1 LISASSEELRSSK
14 SAIPKQP
21 QNLFKN
27 REKIKMIAT
36 DIAQTNGKVKA
47 TTPSVAPTVKLQQL
61 REELKVVY
69 LDRSEA
75 IDLIMVGLLA
85 KMHVFLGGQ
94 PGTGK
99 TELAKA
105 VSDAISGTTFFHY
118 LMTKTTV
125 AEEVLGA
132 PDLAELQKGK
142 FVRDTKAMLPEAHL
156 ALMDEIGKANSIVR
170 NSALGLM
177 NEREFLNGK
186 IKLQSPL
193 ITMIGCSNELLDGEE
208 DGAFWDRLS
217 LRYMVDYLGDEDL
230 RTLLLRK
237 TGNAIAPKVTTVLS
251 LVELEQMQTQV
262 QKLPFTSQVVDSLVD
277 LQREFKKENFVA
289 STRKYVQ
296 MVMILR
302 AYAFLQGETE
312 VSEDSFEILNH
323 VIWNH
328 PREKTAIAK
337 IVAKVGNPLNI
348 QAQETLISIT
358 ESIAQLGTC
367 PTFGTHEDQHSWA
380 TQGTGVLSD
389 LRHMTDRLQGMIAQ
403 FPHKAKK
410 AQQIVIEIE
419 SKKKPLLAKVSEILY
434 GA

>member
-1 LISASSEELRSSK
+1 
-14 SAIPKQP
+14 
-21 QNLFKN
+21 
-27 REKIKMIAT
+27 MIAT

-47 TTPSVAPTVKLQQL
+47 TTPSVASTVKLQQL

-142 FVRDTKAMLPEAHL
+142 FVRDTEAMLPEAHL

-237 TGNAIAPKVTTVLS
+237 TGNAISPKVTTVMS
-251 LVELEQMQTQV
+251 LAELEQMQTQV
-262 QKLPFTSQVVDSLVD
+262 QKLPFSTQVVDSLVD

-328 PREKTAIAK
+328 PREKIAVAK

-358 ESIAQLGTC
+358 ESISQLGTC
-367 PTFGTHEDQHSWA
+367 PTFGTQDEQRSWA
-380 TQGTGVLSD
+380 TQGTSVLSD

-403 FPHKAKK
+403 YPHKAKK

>member
-1 LISASSEELRSSK
+1 LTVTNK
-14 SAIPKQP
+14 SP
-21 QNLFKN
+21 L
-27 REKIKMIAT
+27 E
-36 DIAQTNGKVKA
+36 
-47 TTPSVAPTVKLQQL
+47 KLQQL
-61 REELKVVY
+61 REQLQNVY

-75 IDLIMVGLLA
+75 IDLIMVGLLS
-85 KMHVFLGGQ
+85 KMHIFLGGK

-105 VSDAISGTTFFHY
+105 VSEAITGTTFFHY

-142 FVRDTKAMLPEAHL
+142 FVRDTEAMLPEAHL

-186 IKLQSPL
+186 TKLQSPL

-230 RTLLLRK
+230 RILLLRK
-237 TGNAIAPKVTTVLS
+237 TGNIYSPKITTMLS
-251 LVELEQMQTQV
+251 LAELEQMQTDV
-262 QKLPFTSQVVDSLVD
+262 KNVTFPVPVIDSLID
-277 LQREFKKENFVA
+277 LQRELKKENYIV

-296 MVMILR
+296 IVTILK
-302 AYAFLQGETE
+302 AYAYLQEEPE

-328 PREKTAIAK
+328 PREQALIRK
-337 IVAKVGNPLNI
+337 IVAKVGNPVNI
-348 QAQETLISIT
+348 QAQEILAAIT
-358 ESIAQLGTC
+358 EKLSDLGNC
-367 PTFGTHEDQHSWA
+367 PTYGTKKQQDDWA
-380 TQGTGVLSD
+380 TEGSGVLSD
-389 LRHMTDRLQGMIAQ
+389 MRNMIDRLQSLIAQ
-403 FPHKAKK
+403 HPNRAKK
-410 AQQIVIEIE
+410 AQQAIAEIE
-419 SKKKPLLAKVSEILY
+419 SKKKPLLAKVSEIMY

>member
-1 LISASSEELRSSK
+1 MLTTE
-14 SAIPKQP
+14 
-21 QNLFKN
+21 
-27 REKIKMIAT
+27 
-36 DIAQTNGKVKA
+36 IAQTNGHSTA
-47 TTPSVAPTVKLQQL
+47 LTVPNKSAFEKLQQL
-61 REELKVVY
+61 REELQNVY

-75 IDLIMVGLLA
+75 IDLILVGLLA
-85 KMHVFLGGQ
+85 KMHIFLGGK

-105 VSDAISGTTFFHY
+105 VSDAITGTTFFHY

-142 FVRDTKAMLPEAHL
+142 FVRDTEAMLPEAHL

-186 IKLQSPL
+186 TKLQSPL

-217 LRYMVDYLGDEDL
+217 LRYMVDYLDDEDL
-230 RTLLLRK
+230 RILLLRK
-237 TGNAIAPKVTTVLS
+237 TSSICSPKITTMLS
-251 LVELEQMQTQV
+251 LAELEQMQTAV
-262 QKLPFTSQVVDSLVD
+262 NNVTFPAPVIDSLID
-277 LQREFKKENFVA
+277 LQRELKKENFIV

-296 MVMILR
+296 IVTILK
-302 AYAFLQGETE
+302 AYAYLQEEAE

-328 PREKTAIAK
+328 PREQALIRK
-337 IVAKVGNPLNI
+337 IVAKVGNPVNI
-348 QAQETLISIT
+348 QAQEILAAIT
-358 ESIAQLGTC
+358 EKLSDLGNC
-367 PTFGTHEDQHSWA
+367 PTYGTKKQQDDWA
-380 TQGTGVLSD
+380 TEGSGVLSD
-389 LRHMTDRLQGMIAQ
+389 MRNMIDRLQNLIAQ
-403 FPHKAKK
+403 HPNRAKK
-410 AQQIVIEIE
+410 AQQAIAEIE
-419 SKKKPLLAKVSEILY
+419 AKKKPLLAKVSEIMY

>member
-1 LISASSEELRSSK
+1 TVTPK
-14 SAIPKQP
+14 SA
-21 QNLFKN
+21 L
-27 REKIKMIAT
+27 A
-36 DIAQTNGKVKA
+36 
-47 TTPSVAPTVKLQQL
+47 KLQQL
-61 REELKVVY
+61 REELKSVY

-75 IDLIMVGLLA
+75 IDLILVGLLA
-85 KMHVFLGGQ
+85 KMHIFLGGK
-94 PGTGK
+94 PCTGK

-105 VSDAISGTTFFHY
+105 VSDAITGTTFFHY

-142 FVRDTKAMLPEAHL
+142 FVRDTEAMLPEAHL

-186 IKLQSPL
+186 TKLQSPL

-217 LRYMVDYLGDEDL
+217 LRYIVYYLGDEDL

-237 TGNAIAPKVTTVLS
+237 TSNIAAPQIATMLS
-251 LVELEQMQTQV
+251 LAELEQMQTDV
-262 QKLPFTSQVVDSLVD
+262 KNVTFPAPAIDSLID
-277 LQREFKKENFVA
+277 LQRELKKENYIV

-296 MVMILR
+296 IVTILK
-302 AYAFLQGETE
+302 AYTYLQEEAE

-328 PREKTAIAK
+328 PKEQTQIRK
-337 IVAKVGNPLNI
+337 IIAKVGNPVNI
-348 QAQETLISIT
+348 QAQEILAAIT
-358 ESIAQLGTC
+358 EKLSDLGTC
-367 PTFGTHEDQHSWA
+367 PTFGTNKQQDDWA
-380 TQGTGVLSD
+380 TEGSGVLSD
-389 LRHMTDRLQGMIAQ
+389 MRNMIDRLQSLIAQ
-403 FPHKAKK
+403 HPNRAKK
-410 AQQIVIEIE
+410 AQQAIAEIE
-419 SKKKPLLAKVSEILY
+419 AKKKPLLAKVSKIMY

>member
-1 LISASSEELRSSK
+1 
-14 SAIPKQP
+14 
-21 QNLFKN
+21 
-27 REKIKMIAT
+27 M
-36 DIAQTNGKVKA
+36 
-47 TTPSVAPTVKLQQL
+47 
-61 REELKVVY
+61 
-69 LDRSEA
+69 
-75 IDLIMVGLLA
+75 
-85 KMHVFLGGQ
+85 
-94 PGTGK
+94 
-99 TELAKA
+99 AKA
-105 VSDAISGTTFFHY
+105 VSEAITGTQFFHY

-142 FVRDTKAMLPEAHL
+142 FVRDTESMLPEAHL

-230 RTLLLRK
+230 RILLLRK
-237 TGNAIAPKVTTVLS
+237 TGNVAVPQVTTVLA
-251 LVELEQMQTQV
+251 LAELEQMQAQV
-262 QKLPFTSQVVDSLVD
+262 KNLPFSSQVVDSLVE
-277 LQREFKKENFVA
+277 LQRELKKENFVA

-296 MVMILR
+296 IVTILR
-302 AYAFLQGETE
+302 AYAFLEGETE

-328 PREKTAIAK
+328 PREKTAVSK

-348 QAQETLISIT
+348 QAQETLIAIT
-358 ESIAQLGTC
+358 ESIAQLGAC
-367 PTFGTHEDQHSWA
+367 PNFGTKQEKDEWA
-380 TQGTGVLSD
+380 TEGTGVLSE
-389 LRHMTDRLQGMIAQ
+389 LRNMADRLQSMIAQ
-403 FPHKAKK
+403 HPHKAKK
-410 AQQIVIEIE
+410 AKQVLIEIE

>member
-1 LISASSEELRSSK
+1 
-14 SAIPKQP
+14 
-21 QNLFKN
+21 
-27 REKIKMIAT
+27 MIAT
-36 DIAQTNGKVKA
+36 EIAQTNGHITALTV
-47 TTPSVAPTVKLQQL
+47 TPKSALAKLQQL
-61 REELKVVY
+61 REELKSVY

-85 KMHVFLGGQ
+85 KMHIFLGGK

-105 VSDAISGTTFFHY
+105 VSDSITGTTFFHY

-142 FVRDTKAMLPEAHL
+142 FVRDTEAMLPEAHL

-186 IKLQSPL
+186 TKLQSPL

-230 RTLLLRK
+230 RILLLRK
-237 TGNAIAPKVTTVLS
+237 TGNIYSPQITTMLS
-251 LVELEQMQTQV
+251 LAELEQMQTDV
-262 QKLPFTSQVVDSLVD
+262 KNVTFPAPVIDSLID
-277 LQREFKKENFVA
+277 LQRELKKENFIV

-296 MVMILR
+296 IVTILK
-302 AYAFLQGETE
+302 AYAYLQEEPE

-328 PREKTAIAK
+328 PREQALIRK
-337 IVAKVGNPLNI
+337 IVAKVGNPVNI
-348 QAQETLISIT
+348 QAQEILAAIT
-358 ESIAQLGTC
+358 EKLSDLGNC
-367 PTFGTHEDQHSWA
+367 PTHGTKKQQDDWA
-380 TQGTGVLSD
+380 TEGSGVLSD
-389 LRHMTDRLQGMIAQ
+389 MRNMIDRLQSLIAQ
-403 FPHKAKK
+403 HPNRAKK
-410 AQQIVIEIE
+410 AQQAIAEIE
-419 SKKKPLLAKVSEILY
+419 AKKKPLLAKVSEIMY

>member
-1 LISASSEELRSSK
+1 LASSEELRSSK

-21 QNLFKN
+21 QNFFKN

-47 TTPSVAPTVKLQQL
+47 TTPSVVPTVKLQQL

-125 AEEVLGA
+125 AEEVFGA

-142 FVRDTKAMLPEAHL
+142 FVRDTEAMLPEAHL

-251 LVELEQMQTQV
+251 LAELEQMQTQV
-262 QKLPFTSQVVDSLVD
+262 QKLPFTSQVVGQPHTFLN
-277 LQREFKKENFVA
+277 KK
-289 STRKYVQ
+289 RQ
-296 MVMILR
+296 
-302 AYAFLQGETE
+302 
-312 VSEDSFEILNH
+312 
-323 VIWNH
+323 
-328 PREKTAIAK
+328 
-337 IVAKVGNPLNI
+337 
-348 QAQETLISIT
+348 IS
-358 ESIAQLGTC
+358 
-367 PTFGTHEDQHSWA
+367 
-380 TQGTGVLSD
+380 
-389 LRHMTDRLQGMIAQ
+389 
-403 FPHKAKK
+403 
-410 AQQIVIEIE
+410 
-419 SKKKPLLAKVSEILY
+419 
-434 GA
+434 

>member
-1 LISASSEELRSSK
+1 
-14 SAIPKQP
+14 
-21 QNLFKN
+21 
-27 REKIKMIAT
+27 MITAE
-36 DIAQTNGKVKA
+36 IAQTNGHITALTV
-47 TTPSVAPTVKLQQL
+47 TPKSALAKLQQL
-61 REELKVVY
+61 REELKTVY
-69 LDRSEA
+69 LDRNEA

-85 KMHVFLGGQ
+85 KMHIFLGGK

-105 VSDAISGTTFFHY
+105 VSDAITGTTFFHY

-142 FVRDTKAMLPEAHL
+142 FVRDTEAMLPEAHL

-230 RTLLLRK
+230 RILLLRK
-237 TGNAIAPKVTTVLS
+237 TGNIAAPQITTLLS
-251 LVELEQMQTQV
+251 LAELEQMQTDV
-262 QKLPFTSQVVDSLVD
+262 KNVTFPAPVIDSLID
-277 LQREFKKENFVA
+277 LQRELKKENFIV

-296 MVMILR
+296 IVTILK
-302 AYAFLQGETE
+302 AYAYLQEELE

-328 PREKTAIAK
+328 PREQALIRK
-337 IVAKVGNPLNI
+337 IVAKVGNPVNI
-348 QAQETLISIT
+348 QAQEILAAVT
-358 ESIAQLGTC
+358 EKLADLGNC
-367 PTFGTHEDQHSWA
+367 PVYGTKNQQDDWA
-380 TQGTGVLSD
+380 TEGSGVLSD
-389 LRHMTDRLQGMIAQ
+389 MRNMIDRLQSLIAQ
-403 FPHKAKK
+403 HPNRAKK
-410 AQQIVIEIE
+410 AQQAIAEIE
-419 SKKKPLLAKVSEILY
+419 TKKKPLLAKVSEIMY

>member
-1 LISASSEELRSSK
+1 
-14 SAIPKQP
+14 
-21 QNLFKN
+21 
-27 REKIKMIAT
+27 MITAE
-36 DIAQTNGKVKA
+36 IAQTNGHSTA
-47 TTPSVAPTVKLQQL
+47 LTVTNKSPLEKLQQL
-61 REELKVVY
+61 REQLQNVY

-85 KMHVFLGGQ
+85 KMHIFLGGK

-105 VSDAISGTTFFHY
+105 VSDAITGTTFFHY

-142 FVRDTKAMLPEAHL
+142 FVRDTEAMLPEAHL

-230 RTLLLRK
+230 RILLLRK
-237 TGNAIAPKVTTVLS
+237 TSNIAAPQITTMLS
-251 LVELEQMQTQV
+251 LTELEQMQIAVKNVTFPAPV
-262 QKLPFTSQVVDSLVD
+262 IDSLIN
-277 LQREFKKENFVA
+277 LQRELKKENFIV

-296 MVMILR
+296 IVTILK
-302 AYAFLQGETE
+302 AYAYLQEEAE

-328 PREKTAIAK
+328 PREQALIRK
-337 IVAKVGNPLNI
+337 IVAKVGNPVNI
-348 QAQETLISIT
+348 QAQEILAAVT
-358 ESIAQLGTC
+358 EKLADLGNC
-367 PTFGTHEDQHSWA
+367 PVYGTKNQQDDWA
-380 TQGTGVLSD
+380 TEGSGVLSD
-389 LRHMTDRLQGMIAQ
+389 MRNMIDRLQNLIAQ
-403 FPHKAKK
+403 HPNRAKK
-410 AQQIVIEIE
+410 AQQAIAEIE
-419 SKKKPLLAKVSEILY
+419 TKKKPLLAKVSEIMY

>member
-1 LISASSEELRSSK
+1 
-14 SAIPKQP
+14 
-21 QNLFKN
+21 
-27 REKIKMIAT
+27 MIAT
-36 DIAQTNGKVKA
+36 EIAQTNGHVTA
-47 TTPSVAPTVKLQQL
+47 LTITPKSALAKLQQL
-61 REELKVVY
+61 REELKTVY

-85 KMHVFLGGQ
+85 KMHIFLGGK

-105 VSDAISGTTFFHY
+105 LSDAITGTTFFHY

-142 FVRDTKAMLPEAHL
+142 FVRDTEAMLPEAHL

-186 IKLQSPL
+186 TKLQSPL

-230 RTLLLRK
+230 RILLLRK
-237 TGNAIAPKVTTVLS
+237 TGNICSPKITTMLS
-251 LVELEQMQTQV
+251 LAELEQMQTDV
-262 QKLPFTSQVVDSLVD
+262 KNVTFPAPVIDSLID
-277 LQREFKKENFVA
+277 LQRELKKENYIV

-296 MVMILR
+296 IVTILK
-302 AYAFLQGETE
+302 AYAYLQEEPE

-328 PREKTAIAK
+328 PREQALIRK
-337 IVAKVGNPLNI
+337 IVAKVGNPVNI
-348 QAQETLISIT
+348 QAQEILAAIT
-358 ESIAQLGTC
+358 EKLSDLGNC
-367 PTFGTHEDQHSWA
+367 PTHGTKKQQDDWA
-380 TQGTGVLSD
+380 TEGSGVLSD
-389 LRHMTDRLQGMIAQ
+389 MRNMIDRLQSLIAQ
-403 FPHKAKK
+403 HPNRAKK
-410 AQQIVIEIE
+410 AQQAIAEIE
-419 SKKKPLLAKVSEILY
+419 TKKKPLLAKVSEIMY

>member
-1 LISASSEELRSSK
+1 
-14 SAIPKQP
+14 
-21 QNLFKN
+21 
-27 REKIKMIAT
+27 MVTT
-36 DIAQTNGKVKA
+36 DIAQANGHKSTAMTVTSIPA
-47 TTPSVAPTVKLQQL
+47 AVKLQQL
-61 REELKVVY
+61 REQLKVVY

-75 IDLIMVGLLA
+75 IDLIMVGLLS

-99 TELAKA
+99 TEMAKA
-105 VSDAISGTTFFHY
+105 VSEAIAGTQFFHY

-142 FVRDTKAMLPEAHL
+142 FVRDTESMLPEAHL

-230 RTLLLRK
+230 RILLLRK
-237 TGNAIAPKVTTVLS
+237 TGNVAVPQVTTVLA
-251 LVELEQMQTQV
+251 LAELEQMQAQV
-262 QKLPFTSQVVDSLVD
+262 KNLPFSSQVVDSLVE
-277 LQREFKKENFVA
+277 LQRELKKENFVA

-296 MVMILR
+296 IVTILS
-302 AYAFLQGETE
+302 AYAFLEGETE

-328 PREKTAIAK
+328 PREKTAVSK

-348 QAQETLISIT
+348 QAQETLIAIT
-358 ESIAQLGTC
+358 ESIAKLGAC
-367 PTFGTHEDQHSWA
+367 PNFGTKQDKDEWA
-380 TQGTGVLSD
+380 TEGTGVLSE
-389 LRHMTDRLQGMIAQ
+389 LRNMADRLQSMIAQ
-403 FPHKAKK
+403 YPHKAKK
-410 AQQIVIEIE
+410 AKQVLIEIE

>member
-1 LISASSEELRSSK
+1 
-14 SAIPKQP
+14 
-21 QNLFKN
+21 
-27 REKIKMIAT
+27 MIAT
-36 DIAQTNGKVKA
+36 EIAQNNGHITALTVTNKS
-47 TTPSVAPTVKLQQL
+47 PLEKLQQL
-61 REELKVVY
+61 REQLQNVY

-75 IDLIMVGLLA
+75 IDLIMVGLLS
-85 KMHVFLGGQ
+85 KMHIFLGGK

-105 VSDAISGTTFFHY
+105 VSDAITGTTFFHY

-142 FVRDTKAMLPEAHL
+142 FVRDTEAMLPEAHL

-186 IKLQSPL
+186 TKLQSPL

-230 RTLLLRK
+230 RILLLRK
-237 TGNAIAPKVTTVLS
+237 TGNIYSPKITTMLS
-251 LVELEQMQTQV
+251 LAELEQMQTDV
-262 QKLPFTSQVVDSLVD
+262 KNVTFPAPVIDSLID
-277 LQREFKKENFVA
+277 LQRELKKENYIV

-296 MVMILR
+296 IVTILK
-302 AYAFLQGETE
+302 AYAYLQEEPE

-328 PREKTAIAK
+328 PREQALIRK
-337 IVAKVGNPLNI
+337 IVAKVGNPVNI
-348 QAQETLISIT
+348 QAQEILAAIT
-358 ESIAQLGTC
+358 EKLSDLGNC
-367 PTFGTHEDQHSWA
+367 PTYGTKKQQDDWA
-380 TQGTGVLSD
+380 TEGSGVLSD
-389 LRHMTDRLQGMIAQ
+389 MRNMIDRLQSLIAQ
-403 FPHKAKK
+403 HPNRAKK
-410 AQQIVIEIE
+410 AQQAIAEIE
-419 SKKKPLLAKVSEILY
+419 SKKKPLLAKVSEIMY

>member
-1 LISASSEELRSSK
+1 
-14 SAIPKQP
+14 
-21 QNLFKN
+21 
-27 REKIKMIAT
+27 MIAT
-36 DIAQTNGKVKA
+36 EIAQNNGHITALTVTNKS
-47 TTPSVAPTVKLQQL
+47 PLEKLQQL
-61 REELKVVY
+61 REQLQNVY

-75 IDLIMVGLLA
+75 IDLIMVGLLS
-85 KMHVFLGGQ
+85 KMHIFLGGK

-105 VSDAISGTTFFHY
+105 VSEAITGTTFFHY

-142 FVRDTKAMLPEAHL
+142 FVRDTEAMLPEAHL

-186 IKLQSPL
+186 TKLQSPL

-230 RTLLLRK
+230 RILLLRK
-237 TGNAIAPKVTTVLS
+237 TGNIYSPKITTMLS
-251 LVELEQMQTQV
+251 LAELEQMQTDV
-262 QKLPFTSQVVDSLVD
+262 KNVTFPVPVIDSLID
-277 LQREFKKENFVA
+277 LQRELKKENYIV

-296 MVMILR
+296 IVTILK
-302 AYAFLQGETE
+302 AYAYLQEEPE

-328 PREKTAIAK
+328 PREQALIRK
-337 IVAKVGNPLNI
+337 IVAKVGNPVNI
-348 QAQETLISIT
+348 QAQEILAAIT
-358 ESIAQLGTC
+358 EKLSDLGNC
-367 PTFGTHEDQHSWA
+367 PTHGTKKQQDDWA
-380 TQGTGVLSD
+380 TEGSGVLSD
-389 LRHMTDRLQGMIAQ
+389 MRNMIDRLQSLVAQ
-403 FPHKAKK
+403 HPHKAKK
-410 AQQIVIEIE
+410 AQQAIAEIE
-419 SKKKPLLAKVSEILY
+419 SKKKPLLAKVSEIMY

>member
-1 LISASSEELRSSK
+1 
-14 SAIPKQP
+14 
-21 QNLFKN
+21 
-27 REKIKMIAT
+27 MIAT
-36 DIAQTNGKVKA
+36 EIAQNNGHTTALTVTNKS
-47 TTPSVAPTVKLQQL
+47 PLEKLQQL
-61 REELKVVY
+61 REQLQNVY

-85 KMHVFLGGQ
+85 KMHIFLGGK

-105 VSDAISGTTFFHY
+105 VSDAITGTTFFHY

-142 FVRDTKAMLPEAHL
+142 FVRDTEAMLPEAHL

-186 IKLQSPL
+186 TKLQAPL

-230 RTLLLRK
+230 RILLLRK
-237 TGNAIAPKVTTVLS
+237 TGNIYSPKITTMLS
-251 LVELEQMQTQV
+251 LAELEQMQTDV
-262 QKLPFTSQVVDSLVD
+262 KNVTFSAPVIDSLID
-277 LQREFKKENFVA
+277 LQRELKKENYIV

-296 MVMILR
+296 IVTILK
-302 AYAFLQGETE
+302 AYAYLQEEIE

-328 PREKTAIAK
+328 PREQTLIRK
-337 IVAKVGNPLNI
+337 IVAKVGNPVNI
-348 QAQETLISIT
+348 QAQEILAAIT
-358 ESIAQLGTC
+358 EKLSDLGNC
-367 PTFGTHEDQHSWA
+367 PIYGTKKQQDDWA
-380 TQGTGVLSD
+380 TEGSGVLSD
-389 LRHMTDRLQGMIAQ
+389 MRNMIDRLQSLIAQ
-403 FPHKAKK
+403 HPHKAKK
-410 AQQIVIEIE
+410 AQQAIAEIE
-419 SKKKPLLAKVSEILY
+419 AKKKPLLAKVSEIMY

>member
-1 LISASSEELRSSK
+1 
-14 SAIPKQP
+14 
-21 QNLFKN
+21 
-27 REKIKMIAT
+27 MIAT
-36 DIAQTNGKVKA
+36 EIAQTNGHITALTV
-47 TTPSVAPTVKLQQL
+47 TPKSALAKLQQL
-61 REELKVVY
+61 REELKSVY

-75 IDLIMVGLLA
+75 IDLILVGLLA
-85 KMHVFLGGQ
+85 KMHIFLGGK

-105 VSDAISGTTFFHY
+105 VSDAITGTTFFHY

-142 FVRDTKAMLPEAHL
+142 FVRDTEAMLPEAHL

-186 IKLQSPL
+186 TKLQSPL

-237 TGNAIAPKVTTVLS
+237 TGNIAAPQITTMLN
-251 LVELEQMQTQV
+251 LAELEEIQTAV
-262 QKLPFTSQVVDSLVD
+262 KNVTFPAPVIDSLID
-277 LQREFKKENFVA
+277 LQRELKKENFIV

-296 MVMILR
+296 IVTILK
-302 AYAFLQGETE
+302 AYAYLQEEPE

-328 PREKTAIAK
+328 PREQALIRK
-337 IVAKVGNPLNI
+337 IVAKVGNPVNI
-348 QAQETLISIT
+348 QAQEILAAIT
-358 ESIAQLGTC
+358 EKLSDLGNC
-367 PTFGTHEDQHSWA
+367 PTHGTKKQQDDWA
-380 TQGTGVLSD
+380 TEGSGVLSD
-389 LRHMTDRLQGMIAQ
+389 MRNMIDRLQSLIAQ
-403 FPHKAKK
+403 HPNRAKK
-410 AQQIVIEIE
+410 AQQAIAEIE
-419 SKKKPLLAKVSEILY
+419 TKKKPLLAKVSEIMY

>member
-1 LISASSEELRSSK
+1 ML
-14 SAIPKQP
+14 
-21 QNLFKN
+21 
-27 REKIKMIAT
+27 AT
-36 DIAQTNGKVKA
+36 EIAQTNGHLTALTV
-47 TTPSVAPTVKLQQL
+47 TPKSALAKLQQL
-61 REELKVVY
+61 REELKSVY

-75 IDLIMVGLLA
+75 IDLILVGLLA
-85 KMHVFLGGQ
+85 KMHIFLGGK

-105 VSDAISGTTFFHY
+105 VSDAITGTTFFHY

-142 FVRDTKAMLPEAHL
+142 FVREAMLPEAHL

-186 IKLQSPL
+186 TKLQSPL

-217 LRYMVDYLGDEDL
+217 LRYIVYYLGDEDL

-237 TGNAIAPKVTTVLS
+237 TSNIAAPQIATMLS
-251 LVELEQMQTQV
+251 LAELEQMQTDV
-262 QKLPFTSQVVDSLVD
+262 KNVTFPAPAIDSLID
-277 LQREFKKENFVA
+277 LQRELKKENYIV

-296 MVMILR
+296 IVTILK
-302 AYAFLQGETE
+302 AYTYLQEEAE

-328 PREKTAIAK
+328 PKEQTQIRK
-337 IVAKVGNPLNI
+337 IIAKVGNPVNI
-348 QAQETLISIT
+348 QAQEILAAIT
-358 ESIAQLGTC
+358 EKLSDLGTC
-367 PTFGTHEDQHSWA
+367 PTFGTNKQQDDWA
-380 TQGTGVLSD
+380 TEGSGVLSD
-389 LRHMTDRLQGMIAQ
+389 MRNMIDRLQSLIAQ
-403 FPHKAKK
+403 HPNRAKK
-410 AQQIVIEIE
+410 AQQAIAEIE
-419 SKKKPLLAKVSEILY
+419 AKKKPLLAKVSKIMY

>member
-1 LISASSEELRSSK
+1 
-14 SAIPKQP
+14 
-21 QNLFKN
+21 
-27 REKIKMIAT
+27 MIAT
-36 DIAQTNGKVKA
+36 EIAQTNGHLTA
-47 TTPSVAPTVKLQQL
+47 LTVTQKSAFIKLQQL
-61 REELKVVY
+61 REELKNVY

-85 KMHVFLGGQ
+85 KMHIFLGGK

-105 VSDAISGTTFFHY
+105 VSDAITGTTFFHY

-142 FVRDTKAMLPEAHL
+142 FVRDTAAMLPEAHL

-186 IKLQSPL
+186 TKLQSPL

-237 TGNAIAPKVTTVLS
+237 TGNNTAPQITTMLG
-251 LVELEQMQTQV
+251 LTELEQMQTAV
-262 QKLPFTSQVVDSLVD
+262 KNVSFPAPVIDSLID
-277 LQREFKKENFVA
+277 LQRELKKENLIV

-296 MVMILR
+296 IVTILK
-302 AYAFLQGETE
+302 AYAYLQEETE

-328 PREKTAIAK
+328 PREQAQIGK
-337 IVAKVGNPLNI
+337 IVAKVGNPVNI
-348 QAQETLISIT
+348 QAQEILAAIT
-358 ESIAQLGTC
+358 EKLSDLGNC
-367 PTFGTHEDQHSWA
+367 PTYGTKKQQDDWA
-380 TQGTGVLSD
+380 TEGSGVLSD
-389 LRHMTDRLQGMIAQ
+389 MRNMIDRLQSLIAQ
-403 FPHKAKK
+403 HPNRAKK
-410 AQQIVIEIE
+410 AQQAIAEIE
-419 SKKKPLLAKVSEILY
+419 TKKKPLLAKVSEIMY

>member
-1 LISASSEELRSSK
+1 
-14 SAIPKQP
+14 
-21 QNLFKN
+21 
-27 REKIKMIAT
+27 MIT
-36 DIAQTNGKVKA
+36 TEIAQTNGHSTA
-47 TTPSVAPTVKLQQL
+47 LTVTNKSPLGKLQQL
-61 REELKVVY
+61 REQLQNVY

-75 IDLIMVGLLA
+75 IDLIIVGLLA
-85 KMHVFLGGQ
+85 KMHIFLGGK

-105 VSDAISGTTFFHY
+105 VSDAITGTTFFHY

-142 FVRDTKAMLPEAHL
+142 FVRDTEAMLPEAHL

-186 IKLQSPL
+186 TKLQSPL

-230 RTLLLRK
+230 RILLLRK
-237 TGNAIAPKVTTVLS
+237 TGNIYSPQITTMLS
-251 LVELEQMQTQV
+251 LAELEQMQTDV
-262 QKLPFTSQVVDSLVD
+262 KNVTFPAPVIDSLID
-277 LQREFKKENFVA
+277 LQRELKKENFIV

-296 MVMILR
+296 IVTILK
-302 AYAFLQGETE
+302 AYAYLQEEAE

-328 PREKTAIAK
+328 PKEQALIRK
-337 IVAKVGNPLNI
+337 IVAKVGNPVNI
-348 QAQETLISIT
+348 QAQEILAAIT
-358 ESIAQLGTC
+358 EKLADLGNC
-367 PTFGTHEDQHSWA
+367 PIYGTKNQKDDWA
-380 TQGTGVLSD
+380 TEGSGVLSD
-389 LRHMTDRLQGMIAQ
+389 MRNMIDRLQSLIAQ
-403 FPHKAKK
+403 HPNRAKK
-410 AQQIVIEIE
+410 AQQAIAEIE
-419 SKKKPLLAKVSEILY
+419 TKKKPLLAKVSEIMY

>member
-1 LISASSEELRSSK
+1 
-14 SAIPKQP
+14 
-21 QNLFKN
+21 
-27 REKIKMIAT
+27 MVTT
-36 DIAQTNGKVKA
+36 DIAQTNGHKSTALTVTSIPA
-47 TTPSVAPTVKLQQL
+47 VAKLQQL
-61 REELKVVY
+61 REQLKVVY

-75 IDLIMVGLLA
+75 IDLIMVGLLS

-99 TELAKA
+99 TEMAKA
-105 VSDAISGTTFFHY
+105 VSEAIAGTQFFHY

-142 FVRDTKAMLPEAHL
+142 FVRDTESMLPEAHL

-230 RTLLLRK
+230 RILLLRK
-237 TGNAIAPKVTTVLS
+237 TGNVAVPQVTTVLA
-251 LVELEQMQTQV
+251 LAELEQMQAQV
-262 QKLPFTSQVVDSLVD
+262 KNLPFSSQVVDSLVE
-277 LQREFKKENFVA
+277 LQRELKKENFVA

-296 MVMILR
+296 IVTILR
-302 AYAFLQGETE
+302 AYAFLEGETE

-328 PREKTAIAK
+328 PREKTAVSK

-348 QAQETLISIT
+348 QAQETLIAIT
-358 ESIAQLGTC
+358 ESIAQLGAC
-367 PTFGTHEDQHSWA
+367 PNFGTKQEKDEWA
-380 TQGTGVLSD
+380 TEGTGVLSE
-389 LRHMTDRLQGMIAQ
+389 LRNMADRLQSMIAQ
-403 FPHKAKK
+403 YPHKAKK
-410 AQQIVIEIE
+410 AKQVLIEIE

>member
-1 LISASSEELRSSK
+1 
-14 SAIPKQP
+14 
-21 QNLFKN
+21 
-27 REKIKMIAT
+27 MVAT
-36 DIAQTNGKVKA
+36 EIAQTNGH
-47 TTPSVAPTVKLQQL
+47 TTALTVTNKSPLEKLQQL
-61 REELKVVY
+61 REQLQNVY

-85 KMHVFLGGQ
+85 KMHIFLGGK

-105 VSDAISGTTFFHY
+105 VSDAITGTTFFHY

-142 FVRDTKAMLPEAHL
+142 FVRDTEAMLPEAHL

-186 IKLQSPL
+186 TKLQSPL

-237 TGNAIAPKVTTVLS
+237 TGNIAAPQITTMLN
-251 LVELEQMQTQV
+251 LAELEEIQTAV
-262 QKLPFTSQVVDSLVD
+262 KNVTFPAPVIDSLID
-277 LQREFKKENFVA
+277 LQRELKKENFIV

-296 MVMILR
+296 IVTILK
-302 AYAFLQGETE
+302 AYAYLQEEPE

-328 PREKTAIAK
+328 PREQAQIRK
-337 IVAKVGNPLNI
+337 IVAKVGNPVNI
-348 QAQETLISIT
+348 QAQEILAAIT
-358 ESIAQLGTC
+358 EKLSDLGNC
-367 PTFGTHEDQHSWA
+367 PTHGTKKQQDDWA
-380 TQGTGVLSD
+380 TEGSGVLSD
-389 LRHMTDRLQGMIAQ
+389 MRNMIDRLQSLIAQ
-403 FPHKAKK
+403 HPNRAKK
-410 AQQIVIEIE
+410 AQQAIAEIE
-419 SKKKPLLAKVSEILY
+419 TKKKPLLAKVSEIMY

>member
-1 LISASSEELRSSK
+1 LISASSEELRSSQ

-21 QNLFKN
+21 QNFFKN

-47 TTPSVAPTVKLQQL
+47 TTPSVVPTVKLQQL

-142 FVRDTKAMLPEAHL
+142 FVRDTEAMLPEAHL

-237 TGNAIAPKVTTVLS
+237 TGNAIAPKVTTVMS
-251 LVELEQMQTQV
+251 LAELEQMQTQV
-262 QKLPFTSQVVDSLVD
+262 QKLPFSSQVVDSLVE

-328 PREKTAIAK
+328 PREKTAIAEK
-337 IVAKVGNPLNI
+337 TSLGN
-348 QAQETLISIT
+348 ARMFSQEIRDQFNLLRALDRELHIIS
-358 ESIAQLGTC
+358 
-367 PTFGTHEDQHSWA
+367 
-380 TQGTGVLSD
+380 
-389 LRHMTDRLQGMIAQ
+389 
-403 FPHKAKK
+403 
-410 AQQIVIEIE
+410 
-419 SKKKPLLAKVSEILY
+419 LLY
-434 GA
+434 P

>member
-1 LISASSEELRSSK
+1 
-14 SAIPKQP
+14 
-21 QNLFKN
+21 
-27 REKIKMIAT
+27 MVTT
-36 DIAQTNGKVKA
+36 DIAQTNGHKSTA
-47 TTPSVAPTVKLQQL
+47 MTVTSIPAAAKLQQL
-61 REELKVVY
+61 REQLKVVY

-75 IDLIMVGLLA
+75 IDLIMVGLLS

-99 TELAKA
+99 TEMAKA
-105 VSDAISGTTFFHY
+105 VSEAIAGTQFFHY

-142 FVRDTKAMLPEAHL
+142 FVRDTESMLPEAHL

-230 RTLLLRK
+230 RILLLRK
-237 TGNAIAPKVTTVLS
+237 TGNVAVPQVTTVLA
-251 LVELEQMQTQV
+251 LAELEQMQAQV
-262 QKLPFTSQVVDSLVD
+262 KNLPFSSQVVDSLVE
-277 LQREFKKENFVA
+277 LQRELKKENFVA

-296 MVMILR
+296 IVTILR
-302 AYAFLQGETE
+302 AYAFLEGETE

-328 PREKTAIAK
+328 PREKTAVSK

-348 QAQETLISIT
+348 QAQETLIAIT
-358 ESIAQLGTC
+358 ESIAQLGAC
-367 PTFGTHEDQHSWA
+367 PNFGTKQEKDEWA
-380 TQGTGVLSD
+380 TEGTGVLSE
-389 LRHMTDRLQGMIAQ
+389 LRNMADRLQSMIAQ
-403 FPHKAKK
+403 YPHKAKK
-410 AQQIVIEIE
+410 AKQVLIEIE

>member
-1 LISASSEELRSSK
+1 
-14 SAIPKQP
+14 
-21 QNLFKN
+21 
-27 REKIKMIAT
+27 MITAE
-36 DIAQTNGKVKA
+36 IAQTNGHFTA
-47 TTPSVAPTVKLQQL
+47 LTVTNKSPLEKLQQL
-61 REELKVVY
+61 REQLKSVY

-75 IDLIMVGLLA
+75 IDLILVGLLA
-85 KMHVFLGGQ
+85 KMHIFLGGK

-105 VSDAISGTTFFHY
+105 VSDAITGTTFFHY

-142 FVRDTKAMLPEAHL
+142 FVRDTEAMLPEAHL

-186 IKLQSPL
+186 TKLQSPL

-230 RTLLLRK
+230 RILLLRK
-237 TGNAIAPKVTTVLS
+237 TGNIYSPKITTMLS
-251 LVELEQMQTQV
+251 LAELEQMQTDV
-262 QKLPFTSQVVDSLVD
+262 KNVTFPAPVIDSLID
-277 LQREFKKENFVA
+277 LQRELKKENYIV

-296 MVMILR
+296 IVTILK
-302 AYAFLQGETE
+302 AYAYLQEEPE

-328 PREKTAIAK
+328 PREQALIRK
-337 IVAKVGNPLNI
+337 IVAKVGNPVNI
-348 QAQETLISIT
+348 QAQEILAAIT
-358 ESIAQLGTC
+358 EKLSDLGNC
-367 PTFGTHEDQHSWA
+367 PTHGTKKQQDDWA
-380 TQGTGVLSD
+380 TEGSGVLSD
-389 LRHMTDRLQGMIAQ
+389 MRNMIDRLQSLIAQ
-403 FPHKAKK
+403 HPNRAKK
-410 AQQIVIEIE
+410 AQQAIAEIE
-419 SKKKPLLAKVSEILY
+419 TKKKPLLAKVSEIMY

>member
-1 LISASSEELRSSK
+1 
-14 SAIPKQP
+14 
-21 QNLFKN
+21 
-27 REKIKMIAT
+27 MVTT
-36 DIAQTNGKVKA
+36 DIAQTNGHKSTA
-47 TTPSVAPTVKLQQL
+47 MTVTSIPAAAKLQQL
-61 REELKVVY
+61 REQLKVVY

-75 IDLIMVGLLA
+75 IDLIMVGLLS

-99 TELAKA
+99 TEMAKA
-105 VSDAISGTTFFHY
+105 VSEAIAGTQFFHY

-142 FVRDTKAMLPEAHL
+142 FVRDTESMLPEAHL

-230 RTLLLRK
+230 RILLLRK
-237 TGNAIAPKVTTVLS
+237 TGNVAVPQVTTVLA
-251 LVELEQMQTQV
+251 LAELEQMQAQV
-262 QKLPFTSQVVDSLVD
+262 KNLPFSSQVVDSLVE
-277 LQREFKKENFVA
+277 LQRELKKENFVA

-296 MVMILR
+296 IVTILR
-302 AYAFLQGETE
+302 AYAFLEGETE

-328 PREKTAIAK
+328 PREKTAVSK

-348 QAQETLISIT
+348 QAQETLIAIT

-367 PTFGTHEDQHSWA
+367 PNFGTKQDKDEWA
-380 TQGTGVLSD
+380 TEGTGVLSE
-389 LRHMTDRLQGMIAQ
+389 LRNMADRLQSMIAQ
-403 FPHKAKK
+403 YPHKAKK
-410 AQQIVIEIE
+410 AKQVLIEIE

>member
-1 LISASSEELRSSK
+1 
-14 SAIPKQP
+14 
-21 QNLFKN
+21 
-27 REKIKMIAT
+27 MIAT
-36 DIAQTNGKVKA
+36 EIAQTNGHITALTV
-47 TTPSVAPTVKLQQL
+47 TPKSALAKLQQL
-61 REELKVVY
+61 REELKSVY

-75 IDLIMVGLLA
+75 IDLILVGLLA
-85 KMHVFLGGQ
+85 KMHIFLGGK

-105 VSDAISGTTFFHY
+105 VSDAITGTTFFHY

-142 FVRDTKAMLPEAHL
+142 FVRDTEAMLPEAHL

-186 IKLQSPL
+186 TKLQSPL

-230 RTLLLRK
+230 RILLLRK
-237 TGNAIAPKVTTVLS
+237 TGNIYSPKITTMLS
-251 LVELEQMQTQV
+251 LAELEQMQTDV
-262 QKLPFTSQVVDSLVD
+262 KNVTFPAPVIDSLID
-277 LQREFKKENFVA
+277 LQRELKKENYIV

-296 MVMILR
+296 IVTILK
-302 AYAFLQGETE
+302 AYAYLQEEPE

-328 PREKTAIAK
+328 PREQALIRK
-337 IVAKVGNPLNI
+337 IVAKVGNPVNI
-348 QAQETLISIT
+348 QAQEILAAIT
-358 ESIAQLGTC
+358 EKLSDLGNC
-367 PTFGTHEDQHSWA
+367 PTHGTKKQQDDWA
-380 TQGTGVLSD
+380 TEGSGVLSD
-389 LRHMTDRLQGMIAQ
+389 MRNMIDRLQSLIAQ
-403 FPHKAKK
+403 HPNRAKK
-410 AQQIVIEIE
+410 AQQAIAEIE
-419 SKKKPLLAKVSEILY
+419 TKKKPLLAKVSEIMY

>member
-1 LISASSEELRSSK
+1 
-14 SAIPKQP
+14 
-21 QNLFKN
+21 
-27 REKIKMIAT
+27 MVTT
-36 DIAQTNGKVKA
+36 DIAQTNGHRSPA
-47 TTPSVAPTVKLQQL
+47 LTVTSIPAAAKLQQL
-61 REELKVVY
+61 REQLKVVY

-75 IDLIMVGLLA
+75 IDLIMVGLLS

-99 TELAKA
+99 TEMAKA
-105 VSDAISGTTFFHY
+105 VSEAIAGTQFFHY

-142 FVRDTKAMLPEAHL
+142 FVRDTESMLPEAHL

-230 RTLLLRK
+230 RILLLRK
-237 TGNAIAPKVTTVLS
+237 TGNVAVPQVTTVLA
-251 LVELEQMQTQV
+251 LAELEQMQAQV
-262 QKLPFTSQVVDSLVD
+262 KNLPFSSQVVDSLVE
-277 LQREFKKENFVA
+277 LQRELKKENFVA

-296 MVMILR
+296 IVTILR
-302 AYAFLQGETE
+302 AYAFLEGETE

-328 PREKTAIAK
+328 PREKTAVSK

-348 QAQETLISIT
+348 QAQETLIAIT
-358 ESIAQLGTC
+358 ESIAQLGAC
-367 PTFGTHEDQHSWA
+367 PNFGTKQEKDEWA
-380 TQGTGVLSD
+380 TEGTGVLSE
-389 LRHMTDRLQGMIAQ
+389 LRNMADRLQSMIAQ
-403 FPHKAKK
+403 YPHKAKK
-410 AQQIVIEIE
+410 AKQVLIEIE

>member
-1 LISASSEELRSSK
+1 
-14 SAIPKQP
+14 
-21 QNLFKN
+21 
-27 REKIKMIAT
+27 MIAT
-36 DIAQTNGKVKA
+36 EIAQNNGHISALTVTNKS
-47 TTPSVAPTVKLQQL
+47 PLEKLQQL
-61 REELKVVY
+61 REQLQNVY

-75 IDLIMVGLLA
+75 IDLIMVGLLS
-85 KMHVFLGGQ
+85 KMHIFLGGK

-105 VSDAISGTTFFHY
+105 VSEAITGTTFFHY

-142 FVRDTKAMLPEAHL
+142 FVRDTEAMLPEAHL

-186 IKLQSPL
+186 TKLQSPL

-230 RTLLLRK
+230 RILLLRK
-237 TGNAIAPKVTTVLS
+237 TGNIYSPKITTMLS
-251 LVELEQMQTQV
+251 LAELEQMQTDV
-262 QKLPFTSQVVDSLVD
+262 KNVTFPVPVIDSLID
-277 LQREFKKENFVA
+277 LQRELKKENYIV

-296 MVMILR
+296 IVTILK
-302 AYAFLQGETE
+302 AYAYLQEEPE

-328 PREKTAIAK
+328 PREQALIRK
-337 IVAKVGNPLNI
+337 IVAKVGNPVNI
-348 QAQETLISIT
+348 QAQEILAAIT
-358 ESIAQLGTC
+358 EKLSDLGNC
-367 PTFGTHEDQHSWA
+367 PTYGTKKQQDDWA
-380 TQGTGVLSD
+380 TEGSGVLSD
-389 LRHMTDRLQGMIAQ
+389 MRNMIDRLQSLIAQ
-403 FPHKAKK
+403 HPNRAKK
-410 AQQIVIEIE
+410 AQQAIAEIE
-419 SKKKPLLAKVSEILY
+419 SKKKPLLAKVSEIMY